1 MKRVF
6 SYGICAHTPT
16 TPNLSNFLMPS
27 ISNSSSLH
35 FLGDLRLI
43 CFTTGEAFGG
53 FASSSKGTSA
63 RQRGG
68 RNAPVSC
75 RAYGR
80 PPLRFRLRCH
90 SPSVLSRALPSATP
104 SVAKPH
110 DSTSA
115 LWHGA
120 DNRPKGH
127 SGPLTCSYHGENATA
142 SLAYMARCCFAVFC
156 HAFSKRTSLLF
167 FGNTWQQR
175 KQNDLPCILQRS
187 ALVNCTSQHISY
199 SVHNF

>member
-1 MKRVF
+1 MSIVRFYWFGSMKRVF

-115 LWHGA
+115 LWHGVN
-120 DNRPKGH
+120 NRPKGH
-127 SGPLTCSYHGENATA
+127 CGPLTCSYYGEKATA
-142 SLAYMARCCFAVFC
+142 SLAYMAGGCFEAFAMHFRTGHLSCFLGIHGSRENKTTCHVFY
-156 HAFSKRTSLLF
+156 RE
-167 FGNTWQQR
+167 GG
-175 KQNDLPCILQRS
+175 
-187 ALVNCTSQHISY
+187 LVN
-199 SVHNF
+199 